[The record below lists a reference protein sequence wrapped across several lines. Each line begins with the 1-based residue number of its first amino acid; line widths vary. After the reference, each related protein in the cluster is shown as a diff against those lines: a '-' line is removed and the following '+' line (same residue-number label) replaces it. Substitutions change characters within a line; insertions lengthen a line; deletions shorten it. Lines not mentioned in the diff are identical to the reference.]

1 MLGALDPTGPRAT
14 GSEIQYRKFW
24 NVVTRRSTTVL
35 FLMTGARCAATR
47 TSIKENIMY
56 ILNNIRTQM
65 IWSSLMVLSLAFCS
79 EIATAQNSGGY
90 IESGSHASPPSGS
103 TTSLP
108 SNGAAVRP
116 GDIAATP
123 ETPASCTPLV
133 LHFREELGLPPGG
146 NIDAISSLCD
156 IIPNGYGPAL
166 GGQLHADQVSLARY
180 SVDPMSI
187 GILDGA
193 VRDEA
198 NGPDGAPGTGDED
211 GVASDVYEGSP
222 YGTPVG
228 LNFALYKDHECI
240 YPLGSPVSAETDI
253 DAIDRGKMNA
263 PRPRDVLAWAT
274 AGSDPATFPSDRTY
288 YPLVYSVDAPTAAAM
303 GVSPAD
309 IFYLAGPGA
318 IPIVVPAALLGLV
331 PWDDIDGLAVDAEV
345 DVTAEQK
352 ICFTLT
358 RTSPTALFFFPTI
371 GPMRG
376 AGVFSLGLIDP
387 STPGAI
393 LLAIGF
399 PFGLPA
405 IAGLTGPIP
414 WATATQMGL
423 DDFDEMNA
431 LAIGDP
437 SEAAVPNHPGTCED
451 LSMLTGVMGPLNDC
465 DTKPA
470 AAGDVLDVFV
480 ESPGGTFHWAPF
492 LVAGQIFTTQPPAS
506 SVPGLHLST
515 YVDPQ
520 YGGAFILVDG
530 VSGGGGLFGSPPLL
544 PGGNFNSFQ
553 ISDPAVAG
561 VNIMIQSVVLSPS
574 ATNNFLATSN
584 GHVLVM

>member
-1 MLGALDPTGPRAT
+1 
-14 GSEIQYRKFW
+14 
-24 NVVTRRSTTVL
+24 
-35 FLMTGARCAATR
+35 
-47 TSIKENIMY
+47 
-56 ILNNIRTQM
+56 M
-65 IWSSLMVLSLAFCS
+65 IWGGLIALSLAFS
-79 EIATAQNSGGY
+79 AESARAQNAGGY

-103 TTSLP
+103 TTSVP

-123 ETPASCTPLV
+123 GAPASCTPLV

-156 IIPNGYGPAL
+156 VIPDGYGPAL
-166 GGQLHADQVSLARY
+166 GGQLSADQVCVARF
-180 SVDPMSI
+180 SVDQASI
-187 GILDGA
+187 GISDGA

-198 NGPDGAPGTGDED
+198 NGPDGIPGTGDED
-211 GVASDVYEGSP
+211 GVASDVYEGGP
-222 YGTPVG
+222 YDSPVG
-228 LNFALYKDHECI
+228 LNFLLYKDNECV

-253 DAIDRGKMNA
+253 DAIDRGKINA
-263 PRPRDVLAWAT
+263 PRPRDVLAWAN
-274 AGSDPATFPSDRTY
+274 AGSDPATFPSDSTY

-309 IFYLAGPGA
+309 ILYLAGPGA
-318 IPIVVPAALLGLV
+318 LPIVVPAALLGLV
-331 PWDDIDGLAVDAEV
+331 PGDDIDGLAFDAESV
-345 DVTAEQK
+345 VTDEWK

-358 RTSPTALFFFPTI
+358 RTSPTAVFSFPTI

-376 AGVFSLGLIDP
+376 AGVFSLGLVDP

-393 LLAIGF
+393 PGPIGF

-405 IAGLTGPIP
+405 IFGMIGPIP

-437 SEAAVPNHPGTCED
+437 REAPVPNHPGTFED
-451 LSMLTGVMGPLNDC
+451 VIMLTGVMGPLNDC

-506 SVPGLHLST
+506 SVPGLHLNM

-530 VSGGGGLFGSPPLL
+530 VSGGGLFGSPPLL

-553 ISDPAVAG
+553 ISNPAVAG

-574 ATNNFLATSN
+574 AVNSFLATSN